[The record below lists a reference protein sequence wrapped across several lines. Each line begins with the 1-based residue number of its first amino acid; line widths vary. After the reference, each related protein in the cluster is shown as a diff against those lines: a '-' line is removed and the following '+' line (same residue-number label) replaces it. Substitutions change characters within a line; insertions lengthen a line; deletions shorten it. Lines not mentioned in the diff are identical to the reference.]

1 MHTSQSPISIPPG
14 LFSASPYDPLQPFL
28 VAAAAAAEVHHQPN
42 HLDAY
47 SVYYDAVTREATQR
61 LGLYPTTSSLAAAL
75 IGTSGN
81 SSGSSALSQVSS
93 HEQEADFIRS
103 GLTFPCMSAM
113 HSLTSTPCFPPLA
126 DSFASCTDSVVRAEQ
141 TVHRRAARV
150 AKRVKAQPTLKTG
163 STRLTQ
169 SWPCNCSCVQDE
181 ETLSTSEN
189 SSRHNADCN
198 SSMNSS
204 NARHDPLSVSSDTH
218 NGESFPPFECAKSFI
233 RRRNA
238 RERERVRCV
247 NAGYESLRRRLPL
260 TSLPDRRLAKVEILR
275 GAITYIKALRDLLE
289 K

>member
-1 MHTSQSPISIPPG
+1 MHTSQSPLSIPPG

-28 VAAAAAAEVHHQPN
+28 VAAAAAAEAHHQPN

-47 SVYYDAVTREATQR
+47 SVYYDAVTREASQR
-61 LGLYPTTSSLAAAL
+61 LGLYPTTSSLAAAI

-103 GLTFPCMSAM
+103 SLTFPCMSAM
-113 HSLTSTPCFPPLA
+113 RNLTPCFPPLT
-126 DSFASCTDSVVRAEQ
+126 DSFVNRTDPVVRAEQ

-150 AKRVKAQPTLKTG
+150 TKRVKAQPTLKTG

-181 ETLSTSEN
+181 ETLSTSDN

-204 NARHDPLSVSSDTH
+204 NAHHDPLSVSSETH

-275 GAITYIKALRDLLE
+275 GAITYIRALRDLLE